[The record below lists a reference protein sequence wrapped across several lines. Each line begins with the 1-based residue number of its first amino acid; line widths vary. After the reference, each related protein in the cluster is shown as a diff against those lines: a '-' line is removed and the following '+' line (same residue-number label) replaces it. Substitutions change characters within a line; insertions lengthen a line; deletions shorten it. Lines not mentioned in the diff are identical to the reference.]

1 MALYRKYTDSEYRT
15 MTLTEFVDAINEIV
29 RTNSQSE
36 EAPEGTAE
44 EGTENQSNIT
54 SFTINESDE
63 PITEDN
69 HIVHNNGTI
78 SLKRLILTGE
88 LEPEHQGFSDKIKNI
103 SFDKSEVNT
112 DQVTSFAGVFQN
124 LSLESAF
131 NITTLGTDGL
141 TTPFRKEHWPQ
152 SVNKV
157 ISDLFMSS
165 NVETTYSDESGE
177 HDIFTSS
184 DNYHIINSSNIET
197 LCLARNNHTTKT
209 DKLYKGVERLEF
221 QVYIPTGSYIIPNN
235 VSIQSVNVDIY
246 TKQGEEDSIKAETL
260 TYNARD
266 IYDSQLNEN
275 SIKSYTVP
283 VDFAFDEIGYSIR
296 IGDGSDTTKANII
309 NVEIDKENYGFRL
322 AVQSEDD
329 NLILYPGKSKKYTA
343 SLVDAKSTVVLSSVS
358 INTPENELEGVS
370 INPVDGDACSVS
382 ISFNESVENKVFE
395 RTLGFT
401 GTVTVSEISSEVT
414 CTEDVKLYYL
424 VKADFGEL
432 SKTAILNGSGV
443 NDSQGTITVPLW
455 QQDFG
460 TLTASAVL
468 KKGVPNVP
476 PAPEEESTEEVTE
489 QAGDIE
495 TEQAGDGTDP
505 APATEDPAAVEGDG
519 TEHVPESGEPSTEE
533 LPFDDGTTTIDNG
546 ATVTFNNETGTFEV
560 VIAKDKLTEA
570 DKYTVEVTIT
580 SEALPDISILVKQTL
595 VLEETF
601 VAVTGDLNKVLKS
614 GDSVTYT
621 ASLSGFVDNLEITD
635 VIVANKPD
643 NVSFNEDAADSTVLT
658 FNSTNVNDIVK
669 QTLTFDVTIKEKE
682 EYVVV
687 SKDLDVCLLSLIN
700 FEATDFN
707 QAILDETQILEN
719 NVSTI
724 TVKDYNQTDFANVE
738 FTAEIYLRDEKL
750 DDGAITV
757 EKTENGATVSV
768 IKEQITRVGNYT
780 VKLFVKDSS
789 WAAED
794 ILMITKSF
802 NVTTLDVIDTD
813 PTNNI
818 EGVPEKV
825 KCVLRFNW

>member
-1 MALYRKYTDSEYRT
+1 MALYRKYTDSEYIT

-36 EAPEGTAE
+36 EAPEGTVE

-69 HIVHNNGTI
+69 HIVHDNGTI

-88 LEPEHQGFSDKIKNI
+88 LEPEHQGLSDKIKNI

-124 LSLESAF
+124 LNLESAF
-131 NITTLGTDGL
+131 NVTTLVTDGL

-197 LCLARNNHTTKT
+197 LCYVRNNHTTKT

-221 QVYIPTGSYIIPNN
+221 QVRIPSESYIIPNN

-246 TKQGEEDSIKAETL
+246 TKQGEEDSVKAETL

-296 IGDGSDTTKANII
+296 IGDGSDITKANII
-309 NVEIDKENYGFRL
+309 NVEIDKENYGFGL
-322 AVQSEDD
+322 TVQSEDD

-358 INTPENELEGVS
+358 INTLENELEGVS
-370 INPVDGDACSVS
+370 INSVDGDACSLS

-401 GTVTVSEISSEVT
+401 GTVTVSEVSSEVT

-443 NDSQGTITVPLW
+443 NDSHGTITVPLW

-468 KKGVPNVP
+468 KKGVPNMH
-476 PAPEEESTEEVTE
+476 PAH
-489 QAGDIE
+489 
-495 TEQAGDGTDP
+495 
-505 APATEDPAAVEGDG
+505 ATEDTAEAVE
-519 TEHVPESGEPSTEE
+519 TEPLLEDSAAGELVFTGSII
-533 LPFDDGTTTIDNG
+533 DDGT
-546 ATVTFNNETGTFEV
+546 TVTFNNETGTFDV

-570 DKYTVEVTIT
+570 DTYTIEVTIT
-580 SEALPDISILVKQTL
+580 SEALPDISIPVKQTL

-601 VAVTGDLNKVLKS
+601 VTVTGDLNKVLKS

-621 ASLSGFVDNLEITD
+621 ASLSGFTDNLEITD

-643 NVSFNEDAADSTVLT
+643 NVSFNEDAVNSTVLT
-658 FNSTNVNDIVK
+658 FNSTDVNDIVK
-669 QTLTFDVTIKEKE
+669 QTLTVDVTIKEKE

-687 SKDLDVCLLSLIN
+687 SKDLDVCLLSLVN
-700 FEATDFN
+700 FEATDFS
-707 QAILDETQILEN
+707 QAILDENQILEN
-719 NVSTI
+719 NISTI

-750 DDGAITV
+750 DDDAITI

-768 IKEQITRVGNYT
+768 IKEQITRVGKYT

-794 ILMITKSF
+794 SLMITKSF
-802 NVTTLDVIDTD
+802 NVTILGVIDTD

-818 EGVPEKV
+818 EGVAETV
-825 KCVLRFNW
+825 KCILRFNW

>member
-1 MALYRKYTDSEYRT
+1 MALYRKYTDSEYIT

-36 EAPEGTAE
+36 EAPEVTAE

-69 HIVHNNGTI
+69 HIVHDNGTI

-88 LEPEHQGFSDKIKNI
+88 LEPEHQGLSDKIKNI

-124 LSLESAF
+124 LNLESAF
-131 NITTLGTDGL
+131 NVTTLGTDGL

-197 LCLARNNHTTKT
+197 LCYVRNNHTTKT

-221 QVYIPTGSYIIPNN
+221 QVRIPSESYIIPNN

-246 TKQGEEDSIKAETL
+246 TKQGEEDSVKAETL

-296 IGDGSDTTKANII
+296 IGDGSDITKANII
-309 NVEIDKENYGFRL
+309 NVEIDKENYGFVL
-322 AVQSEDD
+322 TVQSEDD

-358 INTPENELEGVS
+358 INTLENELEGVS
-370 INPVDGDACSVS
+370 INSVDGDACSLS

-401 GTVTVSEISSEVT
+401 GTVTVSEVSSEVT

-432 SKTAILNGSGV
+432 SKTAILNGSGL
-443 NDSQGTITVPLW
+443 NDSHGTITVPLW

-468 KKGVPNVP
+468 KKGVTNMH
-476 PAPEEESTEEVTE
+476 PAH
-489 QAGDIE
+489 
-495 TEQAGDGTDP
+495 
-505 APATEDPAAVEGDG
+505 ATEDTAEAVETEPLLEDSADG
-519 TEHVPESGEPSTEE
+519 E
-533 LPFDDGTTTIDNG
+533 LVFTGSIIDDG
-546 ATVTFNNETGTFEV
+546 ATVTFNNETCTFGV

-570 DKYTVEVTIT
+570 DTYTVEVTIT
-580 SEALPDISILVKQTL
+580 SEALPDISIPVKQTL

-601 VAVTGDLNKVLKS
+601 VTVTGDLNKVLKS

-621 ASLSGFVDNLEITD
+621 ASLSGFTDNLEITD

-643 NVSFNEDAADSTVLT
+643 NVSFNEDAVDSTVLT
-658 FNSTNVNDIVK
+658 FNSTDVNDIVK
-669 QTLTFDVTIKEKE
+669 QTLTANVTIKEKE
-682 EYVVV
+682 EFVVV

-700 FEATDFN
+700 FEATDFS
-707 QAILDETQILEN
+707 QAILDENQILEN
-719 NVSTI
+719 NISTI

-750 DDGAITV
+750 DDDAITI
-757 EKTENGATVSV
+757 EKTENGATVFV
-768 IKEQITRVGNYT
+768 TKEQITRVGKYT

-789 WAAED
+789 WAAENSL
-794 ILMITKSF
+794 IITKSF
-802 NVTTLDVIDTD
+802 DVTILGVIDTD

-818 EGVPEKV
+818 EGVAEIV

>member
-1 MALYRKYTDSEYRT
+1 MALYRKYTDSEYIT

-36 EAPEGTAE
+36 EAPEGTVE

-69 HIVHNNGTI
+69 HIVHDNGTI

-88 LEPEHQGFSDKIKNI
+88 LEPEHQGLSDKIKNI

-124 LSLESAF
+124 LNLESAF
-131 NITTLGTDGL
+131 NVTTLVTDGL

-197 LCLARNNHTTKT
+197 LCYVRNNHTTKT

-221 QVYIPTGSYIIPNN
+221 QVRIPSESYIIPNN

-246 TKQGEEDSIKAETL
+246 TKQGEEDSVKAETL

-296 IGDGSDTTKANII
+296 IGDGSDITKANII
-309 NVEIDKENYGFRL
+309 NVEIDKENYGFGL
-322 AVQSEDD
+322 TVQSEDD

-358 INTPENELEGVS
+358 INTLENELEGVS
-370 INPVDGDACSVS
+370 INSVDGDACSLS

-401 GTVTVSEISSEVT
+401 GTVTVSEVSSEVT

-424 VKADFGEL
+424 VKVDFGEL
-432 SKTAILNGSGV
+432 SKTAILNGSGL
-443 NDSQGTITVPLW
+443 NDSHGTITVPLW

-468 KKGVPNVP
+468 KKGVPNMH
-476 PAPEEESTEEVTE
+476 PAH
-489 QAGDIE
+489 
-495 TEQAGDGTDP
+495 
-505 APATEDPAAVEGDG
+505 ATEDTAEAVE
-519 TEHVPESGEPSTEE
+519 TEPLLEDSAAGELVFTGSII
-533 LPFDDGTTTIDNG
+533 DDGT
-546 ATVTFNNETGTFEV
+546 TVTFNNETGTFDV

-570 DKYTVEVTIT
+570 DTYTIEVTIT
-580 SEALPDISILVKQTL
+580 SEALPDISIPVKQTL

-601 VAVTGDLNKVLKS
+601 VTVTGDLNKVLKS

-621 ASLSGFVDNLEITD
+621 ASLSGFTDNLEITD

-643 NVSFNEDAADSTVLT
+643 NVSFNEDAVDSTVLT
-658 FNSTNVNDIVK
+658 FNSTDVNDIVK
-669 QTLTFDVTIKEKE
+669 QTLTANVTIKEKE

-687 SKDLDVCLLSLIN
+687 SKDLDVCLLSLVN
-700 FEATDFN
+700 FEATDFS
-707 QAILDETQILEN
+707 QAILDENQILEN
-719 NVSTI
+719 NISTI

-750 DDGAITV
+750 DDSTITI

-768 IKEQITRVGNYT
+768 TKEQITRVGKYT

-789 WAAED
+789 WAAENSL
-794 ILMITKSF
+794 IITKSF
-802 NVTTLDVIDTD
+802 DVTILGVIDTD

-818 EGVPEKV
+818 EGVAETV
-825 KCVLRFNW
+825 KCILRFNW

>member
-69 HIVHNNGTI
+69 HIVHDNGTI

-88 LEPEHQGFSDKIKNI
+88 LEPEHQGLSDKIKNI

-131 NITTLGTDGL
+131 NVTTLGTDGL
-141 TTPFRKEHWPQ
+141 TTPFRKEHWPL
-152 SVNKV
+152 SGNKV

-197 LCLARNNHTTKT
+197 LCYVRNSHTTKT

-221 QVYIPTGSYIIPNN
+221 QVRIPSESYIIPNN

-246 TKQGEEDSIKAETL
+246 TKQGEEDSVKAETL
-260 TYNARD
+260 TYDARD

-275 SIKSYTVP
+275 SIKSYAVTA
-283 VDFAFDEIGYSIR
+283 DFAFNEIGYSIR

-309 NVEIDKENYGFRL
+309 NVEIDKENYGFGL

-401 GTVTVSEISSEVT
+401 GTVTISEVSSEVT

-424 VKADFGEL
+424 VKSDFGEL

-443 NDSQGTITVPLW
+443 NDSHGTITVPLW

-468 KKGVPNVP
+468 KKGVHDVSST
-476 PAPEEESTEEVTE
+476 PEEPTEEVTE
-489 QAGDIE
+489 QAGD
-495 TEQAGDGTDP
+495 DTDSTLT
-505 APATEDPAAVEGDG
+505 TEDPTAA
-519 TEHVPESGEPSTEE
+519 GELVFTGSII
-533 LPFDDGTTTIDNG
+533 DDG

-580 SEALPDISILVKQTL
+580 SEALPDISIPVKQTL

-614 GDSVTYT
+614 GDSITYT

-635 VIVANKPD
+635 VIVSNKPD

-658 FNSTNVNDIVK
+658 FNSTDVNDIVK

-682 EYVVV
+682 EYIVV

-707 QAILDETQILEN
+707 QAILDENQILEN

-768 IKEQITRVGNYT
+768 IKEQITRVGKYT

-789 WAAED
+789 WADED
-794 ILMITKSF
+794 YIMITKSF
-802 NVTTLDVIDTD
+802 DVTILGVIDTD

-818 EGVPEKV
+818 EGVAETV
-825 KCVLRFNW
+825 KCILRFNW

>member
-1 MALYRKYTDSEYRT
+1 MALYRKYTDSEYIT

-36 EAPEGTAE
+36 EAPEGTVE

-69 HIVHNNGTI
+69 HIVHDNGTI

-88 LEPEHQGFSDKIKNI
+88 LEPEHQGLSDKIKNI

-124 LSLESAF
+124 LNLESAF
-131 NITTLGTDGL
+131 NVTTLVTDGL

-197 LCLARNNHTTKT
+197 LCYVRNNHTTKT

-221 QVYIPTGSYIIPNN
+221 QVRIPSESYIIPNN

-246 TKQGEEDSIKAETL
+246 TKQGEEDSVKAETL

-296 IGDGSDTTKANII
+296 IGDGSDITKANII
-309 NVEIDKENYGFRL
+309 NVEIDKENYGFGL
-322 AVQSEDD
+322 TVQSEDD

-358 INTPENELEGVS
+358 INTLENELEGVS
-370 INPVDGDACSVS
+370 INSVDGDACSLS

-401 GTVTVSEISSEVT
+401 GTVTVSEVSSEVT

-424 VKADFGEL
+424 VKVDFGEL
-432 SKTAILNGSGV
+432 SKTAILNGSGL
-443 NDSQGTITVPLW
+443 NDSHGTITVPLW

-468 KKGVPNVP
+468 KKGVPNMH
-476 PAPEEESTEEVTE
+476 PAH
-489 QAGDIE
+489 
-495 TEQAGDGTDP
+495 
-505 APATEDPAAVEGDG
+505 ATEDTAEAVE
-519 TEHVPESGEPSTEE
+519 TEPLLEDSAAGELVFTGSII
-533 LPFDDGTTTIDNG
+533 DDG
-546 ATVTFNNETGTFEV
+546 ATVTFNNETGTFDV

-570 DKYTVEVTIT
+570 DTYTIEVTIT
-580 SEALPDISILVKQTL
+580 SEALPDISIPVKQTL

-601 VAVTGDLNKVLKS
+601 VTVTGDLNKVLKS

-621 ASLSGFVDNLEITD
+621 ASLSGFTDNLEITD

-643 NVSFNEDAADSTVLT
+643 NVSFNEDAVDSTVLT
-658 FNSTNVNDIVK
+658 FNSTDVNDIVK
-669 QTLTFDVTIKEKE
+669 QTLTVDVTIKEKE

-687 SKDLDVCLLSLIN
+687 SKDLDVCLLSLVN
-700 FEATDFN
+700 FEATDFS
-707 QAILDETQILEN
+707 QAILDENQILEN
-719 NVSTI
+719 NISTI

-750 DDGAITV
+750 DDDAITI

-768 IKEQITRVGNYT
+768 IKEQITRVGKYT

-794 ILMITKSF
+794 SLMITKSF
-802 NVTTLDVIDTD
+802 NVTILGVIDTD

-818 EGVPEKV
+818 EGVAETV
-825 KCVLRFNW
+825 KCILRFNW

>member
-36 EAPEGTAE
+36 EAPEENTVE
-44 EGTENQSNIT
+44 EGTENQSSIT

-69 HIVHNNGTI
+69 HIVHDNGTI

-88 LEPEHQGFSDKIKNI
+88 LEPEHQGLSDKIKNI

-112 DQVTSFAGVFQN
+112 DQVTSFANVFQN

-131 NITTLGTDGL
+131 NVTTLGTDGL

-152 SVNKV
+152 SGNKV

-197 LCLARNNHTTKT
+197 LCYVRNNHTTKT

-235 VSIQSVNVDIY
+235 VSIQSINVDIY
-246 TKQGEEDSIKAETL
+246 TKQGEEDSVKAETL

-275 SIKSYTVP
+275 SIKSYTIP

-296 IGDGSDTTKANII
+296 IGDGSDIIKANII
-309 NVEIDKENYGFRL
+309 NVEIDKENYGFGL

-329 NLILYPGKSKKYTA
+329 NSILYPGKSKKYTA

-358 INTPENELEGVS
+358 INTPEDELEGVS
-370 INPVDGDACSVS
+370 INTVDGDACSLS

-401 GTVTVSEISSEVT
+401 GTVTISEVSSEVT

-443 NDSQGTITVPLW
+443 NDSRGTITVPLW

-468 KKGVPNVP
+468 KKGVPDIP

-489 QAGDIE
+489 QAGD
-495 TEQAGDGTDP
+495 GTDP
-505 APATEDPAAVEGDG
+505 TEAVE
-519 TEHVPESGEPSTEE
+519 TEPLPEGEDAAAGRLVFTGSII
-533 LPFDDGTTTIDNG
+533 DDGV
-546 ATVTFNNETGTFEV
+546 TVSFNNETGIFDV
-560 VIAKDKLTEA
+560 VISNDKLTEA
-570 DKYTVEVTIT
+570 DTYTVEVTIT
-580 SEALPDISILVKQTL
+580 SEALSDISIPVKQTL

-601 VAVTGDLNKVLKS
+601 VTVTGDLNKILKS

-669 QTLTFDVTIKEKE
+669 QTLTVDVTIKEKE

-687 SKDLDVCLLSLIN
+687 SKDLDVCILSLIN
-700 FEATDFN
+700 FEATDFS
-707 QAILDETQILEN
+707 QAVLDENQIIEN
-719 NVSTI
+719 NISTI
-724 TVKDYNQTDFANVE
+724 TIKDYNKTDFANVE

-750 DDGAITV
+750 DDGAIIV

-768 IKEQITRVGNYT
+768 IKEQITRVGDYT

-794 ILMITKSF
+794 SLMITKSF

-818 EGVPEKV
+818 EGVAETV
-825 KCVLRFNW
+825 KCILRFNW

>member
-1 MALYRKYTDSEYRT
+1 MALYRKYADSEYKT

-36 EAPEGTAE
+36 EVPEESTVE
-44 EGTENQSNIT
+44 EGTENQSSII

-69 HIVHNNGTI
+69 HIVHDNGTI

-88 LEPEHQGFSDKIKNI
+88 LEPEHQGLSDKIKNI

-131 NITTLGTDGL
+131 NVTTLGTDGL

-197 LCLARNNHTTKT
+197 LCYVRNNHTTKT

-221 QVYIPTGSYIIPNN
+221 QVHIPSESYIIPNN
-235 VSIQSVNVDIY
+235 VSIQSINVDIY
-246 TKQGEEDSIKAETL
+246 TKQGEEDSVKAETL

-275 SIKSYTVP
+275 SIKSYTVS

-296 IGDGSDTTKANII
+296 IGDGSDITKANII
-309 NVEIDKENYGFRL
+309 NVEIDKENYGFGL

-329 NLILYPGKSKKYTA
+329 NSILYPGKSKKYTA

-358 INTPENELEGVS
+358 INTPEEELEGVS
-370 INPVDGDACSVS
+370 INTVDGDACSLS
-382 ISFNESVENKVFE
+382 ISFNESIENKVFE

-401 GTVTVSEISSEVT
+401 GTVTISEVSSEVT

-443 NDSQGTITVPLW
+443 NDSRGTITVPLW

-468 KKGVPNVP
+468 KKGVPDVP

-489 QAGDIE
+489 QAGDSTDPTEAVE
-495 TEQAGDGTDP
+495 TEPLPEGEDAAAG
-505 APATEDPAAVEGDG
+505 
-519 TEHVPESGEPSTEE
+519 E
-533 LPFDDGTTTIDNG
+533 LVFTGSIIDDG
-546 ATVTFNNETGTFEV
+546 ATVTFNNETGIFDV

-570 DKYTVEVTIT
+570 DTYTVEVTIT
-580 SEALPDISILVKQTL
+580 SEALPDISIPVKQTL

-601 VAVTGDLNKVLKS
+601 VTVTGDLNKILKS
-614 GDSVTYT
+614 GDSVTYM
-621 ASLSGFVDNLEITD
+621 ASLSGFVDNLEVTD

-658 FNSTNVNDIVK
+658 FNSTDVNDIVK
-669 QTLTFDVTIKEKE
+669 QTLTVDVTIKEKE

-700 FEATDFN
+700 FEATDFS
-707 QAILDETQILEN
+707 QAILDENQIIEN

-724 TVKDYNQTDFANVE
+724 TVKDYNKTDFANVE

-750 DDGAITV
+750 DDGAIIV

-789 WAAED
+789 WVAED
-794 ILMITKSF
+794 SLMITKSF
-802 NVTTLDVIDTD
+802 YVTLLDVIDTD

-818 EGVPEKV
+818 EGVAETV
-825 KCVLRFNW
+825 KCILRFNW

>member
-1 MALYRKYTDSEYRT
+1 M
-15 MTLTEFVDAINEIV
+15 
-29 RTNSQSE
+29 
-36 EAPEGTAE
+36 
-44 EGTENQSNIT
+44 
-54 SFTINESDE
+54 
-63 PITEDN
+63 
-69 HIVHNNGTI
+69 
-78 SLKRLILTGE
+78 ILTGE
-88 LEPEHQGFSDKIKNI
+88 LEPEHQGLSDKIKNI

-124 LSLESAF
+124 LNLESAF
-131 NITTLGTDGL
+131 NVTTLVTDGL

-197 LCLARNNHTTKT
+197 LCYVRNNHTTKT

-221 QVYIPTGSYIIPNN
+221 QVRIPSESYIIPNN

-246 TKQGEEDSIKAETL
+246 TKQGEEDSVKAETL

-296 IGDGSDTTKANII
+296 IGDGSDITKANII
-309 NVEIDKENYGFRL
+309 NVEIDKENYGFVL
-322 AVQSEDD
+322 TVQSEDD

-358 INTPENELEGVS
+358 INTLENELEGVS
-370 INPVDGDACSVS
+370 INSVDGDACSLS

-401 GTVTVSEISSEVT
+401 GTVTVSEVSSEVT

-432 SKTAILNGSGV
+432 SKTAILNGSGL
-443 NDSQGTITVPLW
+443 NDSHGTITVPLW

-468 KKGVPNVP
+468 KKGIPNIP
-476 PAPEEESTEEVTE
+476 PALEEESTEEVTE
-489 QAGDIE
+489 QTGETE

-505 APATEDPAAVEGDG
+505 AHATEDTAEVVETEPLLEDSAA
-519 TEHVPESGEPSTEE
+519 GELVFTGSII
-533 LPFDDGTTTIDNG
+533 DDG
-546 ATVTFNNETGTFEV
+546 ATVTFNNETGIFGV

-570 DKYTVEVTIT
+570 DTYTIEVTIT
-580 SEALPDISILVKQTL
+580 SEALPDISIPVKQTL

-601 VAVTGDLNKVLKS
+601 VTVTGDLNKVLKS

-621 ASLSGFVDNLEITD
+621 ASLSGFTDNLEITD

-643 NVSFNEDAADSTVLT
+643 NVSFNEDAVDSTVLT
-658 FNSTNVNDIVK
+658 FNSTDVNDIVK
-669 QTLTFDVTIKEKE
+669 QTLTANVTIKEKE
-682 EYVVV
+682 EFVVV

-700 FEATDFN
+700 FEATDFS
-707 QAILDETQILEN
+707 QAILDENQILEN
-719 NVSTI
+719 NISTI

-750 DDGAITV
+750 DDDAITI
-757 EKTENGATVSV
+757 EKIENGATVSV
-768 IKEQITRVGNYT
+768 TKEQITRVGKYT

-789 WAAED
+789 WAAENSL
-794 ILMITKSF
+794 IITKSF
-802 NVTTLDVIDTD
+802 DVTILGVIDTD

-818 EGVPEKV
+818 EGVAEIV

>member
-1 MALYRKYTDSEYRT
+1 MALYRKYTDSEYIT

-36 EAPEGTAE
+36 EAPEGTVE

-69 HIVHNNGTI
+69 HIVHDNGTI

-88 LEPEHQGFSDKIKNI
+88 LEPEHQGLSDKIKNI

-124 LSLESAF
+124 LNLESAF
-131 NITTLGTDGL
+131 NVTTLVTDGL

-197 LCLARNNHTTKT
+197 LCYVRNNHTTKT

-221 QVYIPTGSYIIPNN
+221 QVRIPSESYIIPNN

-246 TKQGEEDSIKAETL
+246 TKQGEEDSVKAETL

-296 IGDGSDTTKANII
+296 IGDGSDITKANII
-309 NVEIDKENYGFRL
+309 NVEIDKENYGFGL
-322 AVQSEDD
+322 TVQSEDD

-358 INTPENELEGVS
+358 INTLENELEGVS
-370 INPVDGDACSVS
+370 INSVDGDACSLS

-401 GTVTVSEISSEVT
+401 GTVTVSEVSSEVT
-414 CTEDVKLYYL
+414 CTKDVKLYYL

-432 SKTAILNGSGV
+432 SKTAILNSSGL
-443 NDSQGTITVPLW
+443 NDSHGTITVPLW

-468 KKGVPNVP
+468 KKGVPNMH
-476 PAPEEESTEEVTE
+476 PAH
-489 QAGDIE
+489 
-495 TEQAGDGTDP
+495 
-505 APATEDPAAVEGDG
+505 ATEDTAEAVE
-519 TEHVPESGEPSTEE
+519 TEPLLEDSAAGELVFTGSII
-533 LPFDDGTTTIDNG
+533 DDGT
-546 ATVTFNNETGTFEV
+546 TVTFNNETGTFDV

-570 DKYTVEVTIT
+570 DTYTIEVTIT
-580 SEALPDISILVKQTL
+580 SEALPDISIPVKQTL

-601 VAVTGDLNKVLKS
+601 VTVTGDLNKVLKS

-621 ASLSGFVDNLEITD
+621 ASLSGFTDNLEITD

-643 NVSFNEDAADSTVLT
+643 NVSFNEDAVNSTVLT
-658 FNSTNVNDIVK
+658 FNSTDVNDIVK
-669 QTLTFDVTIKEKE
+669 QTLTVDVTIKEKE

-687 SKDLDVCLLSLIN
+687 SKDLDVCLLSLVN
-700 FEATDFN
+700 FEATDFS
-707 QAILDETQILEN
+707 QAILDENQILEN
-719 NVSTI
+719 NISTI

-750 DDGAITV
+750 DDDAITI

-768 IKEQITRVGNYT
+768 IKEQITRVGKYT

-789 WAAED
+789 WAAENSL
-794 ILMITKSF
+794 IITKSF
-802 NVTTLDVIDTD
+802 DVTILGVIDTD

-818 EGVPEKV
+818 EGVAETV
-825 KCVLRFNW
+825 KCILRFNW

>member
-1 MALYRKYTDSEYRT
+1 MALYRKYTDSEYIT

-36 EAPEGTAE
+36 EAPEVTAE

-69 HIVHNNGTI
+69 HIVHDNGTI

-88 LEPEHQGFSDKIKNI
+88 LEPEHQGLSDKIKNI

-112 DQVTSFAGVFQN
+112 DHVTSFAGVFQN
-124 LSLESAF
+124 LNLESAF
-131 NITTLGTDGL
+131 NVTTLVTDGL

-165 NVETTYSDESGE
+165 NVETMYSDESGE

-197 LCLARNNHTTKT
+197 LCYVRNNHTTKT

-221 QVYIPTGSYIIPNN
+221 QVRIPSESYIIPNN

-246 TKQGEEDSIKAETL
+246 TKQGEEDSVKAETL

-296 IGDGSDTTKANII
+296 IGDGSDITKANII
-309 NVEIDKENYGFRL
+309 NVEIDKENYGFGL
-322 AVQSEDD
+322 TVQSEDD
-329 NLILYPGKSKKYTA
+329 NSILYPGKSKKYTA
-343 SLVDAKSTVVLSSVS
+343 SLVDAKSTVDLSSVS

-370 INPVDGDACSVS
+370 INSVDGDACSLS

-401 GTVTVSEISSEVT
+401 GTVTVSEVSSEVT

-443 NDSQGTITVPLW
+443 NDSHGTITVPLW

-468 KKGVPNVP
+468 KKGVPNMH
-476 PAPEEESTEEVTE
+476 PAH
-489 QAGDIE
+489 
-495 TEQAGDGTDP
+495 
-505 APATEDPAAVEGDG
+505 ATEDTAEAVE
-519 TEHVPESGEPSTEE
+519 TEPLLEDSAAGELVFTGSII
-533 LPFDDGTTTIDNG
+533 DDG
-546 ATVTFNNETGTFEV
+546 ATVIFNNETGTFGV

-570 DKYTVEVTIT
+570 DTYTVEVTIT

-601 VAVTGDLNKVLKS
+601 VTVTGDLNKVLKS

-643 NVSFNEDAADSTVLT
+643 NVSFNEDATDSTVLT
-658 FNSTNVNDIVK
+658 FNSTDVNGIVK
-669 QTLTFDVTIKEKE
+669 QTLTANVTIKEKE

-687 SKDLDVCLLSLIN
+687 SKDLDVCLLSLVN
-700 FEATDFN
+700 FEATDFS
-707 QAILDETQILEN
+707 QAILDENQILEN
-719 NVSTI
+719 NISTI

-750 DDGAITV
+750 DDDAITI

-768 IKEQITRVGNYT
+768 IKEQITRVGKYT

-789 WAAED
+789 WANED
-794 ILMITKSF
+794 YIMITKSF
-802 NVTTLDVIDTD
+802 DVTILGVIDTD

-818 EGVPEKV
+818 EGVAETV

>member
-1 MALYRKYTDSEYRT
+1 MALYRKYTDSEYIT

-36 EAPEGTAE
+36 EAPEGTVE

-69 HIVHNNGTI
+69 HIVHDNGTI

-88 LEPEHQGFSDKIKNI
+88 LEPEHQGLSDKIKNI

-124 LSLESAF
+124 LNLESAF
-131 NITTLGTDGL
+131 NVTTLVTDGL

-197 LCLARNNHTTKT
+197 LCYVRNNHTTKT

-221 QVYIPTGSYIIPNN
+221 QVRIPSESYIIPNN

-246 TKQGEEDSIKAETL
+246 TKQGEEDSVKAETL

-296 IGDGSDTTKANII
+296 IGDGSDITKANII
-309 NVEIDKENYGFRL
+309 NVEIDKENYGFGL
-322 AVQSEDD
+322 TVQSEDD

-358 INTPENELEGVS
+358 INTLENELEGVS
-370 INPVDGDACSVS
+370 INSVDGDACSLS

-401 GTVTVSEISSEVT
+401 GTVTVSEVSSEVT

-424 VKADFGEL
+424 VKVDFGEL
-432 SKTAILNGSGV
+432 SKTAILNGSGL
-443 NDSQGTITVPLW
+443 NDSHGTITVPLW

-468 KKGVPNVP
+468 KKGVPNMH
-476 PAPEEESTEEVTE
+476 PAH
-489 QAGDIE
+489 
-495 TEQAGDGTDP
+495 
-505 APATEDPAAVEGDG
+505 ATEDTAEAVE
-519 TEHVPESGEPSTEE
+519 TEPLLEDSAAGELVFTGSII
-533 LPFDDGTTTIDNG
+533 DDGT
-546 ATVTFNNETGTFEV
+546 TVTFNNETGTFDV

-570 DKYTVEVTIT
+570 DTYTIEVTIT
-580 SEALPDISILVKQTL
+580 SEALPDISIPVKQTL

-601 VAVTGDLNKVLKS
+601 VTVTGDLNKVLKS

-621 ASLSGFVDNLEITD
+621 ASLSGFTDNLEITD

-643 NVSFNEDAADSTVLT
+643 NVSFNEDAVNSTVLT
-658 FNSTNVNDIVK
+658 FNSTDVNDIVK
-669 QTLTFDVTIKEKE
+669 QTLTVDVTIKEKE

-687 SKDLDVCLLSLIN
+687 SKDLDVCLLSLVN
-700 FEATDFN
+700 FEATDFS
-707 QAILDETQILEN
+707 QAILDENQILEN
-719 NVSTI
+719 NISTI

-750 DDGAITV
+750 DDDAITI

-768 IKEQITRVGNYT
+768 IKEQITRVGKYT

-794 ILMITKSF
+794 SLMITKSF
-802 NVTTLDVIDTD
+802 NVTILGVIDTD

-818 EGVPEKV
+818 EGVAETV
-825 KCVLRFNW
+825 KCILRFNW

>member
-1 MALYRKYTDSEYRT
+1 MALYRKYTDSEYRI

-36 EAPEGTAE
+36 EAPEGTVE

-63 PITEDN
+63 PITEDS
-69 HIVHNNGTI
+69 HIIHDNGTI

-88 LEPEHQGFSDKIKNI
+88 LEPEHQGLSDKIKNI

-112 DQVTSFAGVFQN
+112 DQVTSFANVFQN

-131 NITTLGTDGL
+131 NVTTLGTDGL

-197 LCLARNNHTTKT
+197 LCLVRNSHTTKT

-221 QVYIPTGSYIIPNN
+221 QVRVPSENYIIPNN

-246 TKQGEEDSIKAETL
+246 TKQGEEDSVKAETL
-260 TYNARD
+260 TYDARD
-266 IYDSQLNEN
+266 IYNSQLNEN
-275 SIKSYTVP
+275 SIKSYTIS

-296 IGDGSDTTKANII
+296 IGDGSDITKANII
-309 NVEIDKENYGFRL
+309 NVEIDKENYGFVL

-329 NLILYPGKSKKYTA
+329 NSILYPGKSKKYTA

-370 INPVDGDACSVS
+370 INPVDGDACSLS

-401 GTVTVSEISSEVT
+401 GTVTVSEAPAEVT

-443 NDSQGTITVPLW
+443 NDSHGTITVPLW
-455 QQDFG
+455 HQDFG

-468 KKGVPNVP
+468 KKGVPNVL

-489 QAGDIE
+489 QTGEIE
-495 TEQAGDGTDP
+495 TEQAGDGTDL
-505 APATEDPAAVEGDG
+505 APATEDPAAVEVDG
-519 TEHVPESGEPSTEE
+519 TEPVPESGEPSTEE
-533 LPFDDGTTTIDNG
+533 LPFDDG
-546 ATVTFNNETGTFEV
+546 ATVTFNNETGIFEV

-570 DKYTVEVTIT
+570 DTYTVEVTIT
-580 SEALPDISILVKQTL
+580 SEVLPDISIPVKQTL
-595 VLEETF
+595 VLEETL
-601 VAVTGDLNKVLKS
+601 VTVTGDLNKVLKS

-635 VIVANKPD
+635 VVVTNKPD

-658 FNSTNVNDIVK
+658 FNSTNINDIVK
-669 QTLTFDVTIKEKE
+669 QTLTVDVTIKEKE

-687 SKDLDVCLLSLIN
+687 SKDLDVCILSLIN
-700 FEATDFN
+700 FEATDFS

-724 TVKDYNQTDFANVE
+724 TVKDYNKTDFANVE

-789 WAAED
+789 WASED

-802 NVTTLDVIDTD
+802 DVTILGVIDTD

-818 EGVPEKV
+818 EGVEETV
-825 KCVLRFNW
+825 KCILRFNW

>member
-36 EAPEGTAE
+36 EAPEVTAE

-69 HIVHNNGTI
+69 HIVHDNGTI

-88 LEPEHQGFSDKIKNI
+88 LEPEHQGLSDKIKNI

-124 LSLESAF
+124 LNLESAF
-131 NITTLGTDGL
+131 NVTTLVTDGL

-197 LCLARNNHTTKT
+197 LCYVRNNHTTKT

-221 QVYIPTGSYIIPNN
+221 QVRIPSESYIIPNN

-246 TKQGEEDSIKAETL
+246 TKQGEEDSVKAETL

-296 IGDGSDTTKANII
+296 IGDGSDITKANII
-309 NVEIDKENYGFRL
+309 NVEIDKENYGFGL
-322 AVQSEDD
+322 TVQSEDD

-370 INPVDGDACSVS
+370 INSVDGDACSLS

-401 GTVTVSEISSEVT
+401 GITISEVSSEVT
-414 CTEDVKLYYL
+414 CTKDVKLYYL

-432 SKTAILNGSGV
+432 SKTAILNSSGV
-443 NDSQGTITVPLW
+443 NDSHGTITVPLW

-468 KKGVPNVP
+468 KKGVPNIH
-476 PAPEEESTEEVTE
+476 PAPEEELTEEVTE
-489 QAGDIE
+489 QAGDTE

-505 APATEDPAAVEGDG
+505 AHATEDTAEAVE
-519 TEHVPESGEPSTEE
+519 TEPLPEDSAAGELVFTGSI
-533 LPFDDGTTTIDNG
+533 IDNG
-546 ATVTFNNETGTFEV
+546 ATVTFNNETGTFDV

-570 DKYTVEVTIT
+570 DTYTVEITIT
-580 SEALPDISILVKQTL
+580 SEALPDISIPVKQTL

-601 VAVTGDLNKVLKS
+601 VTVTGDLNKVLKS

-621 ASLSGFVDNLEITD
+621 ASLSGFTDNLEITD
-635 VIVANKPD
+635 VIIANKPD
-643 NVSFNEDAADSTVLT
+643 NVSFNDDAVDSTVLT
-658 FNSTNVNDIVK
+658 FNSTDVNDIVK
-669 QTLTFDVTIKEKE
+669 QTLTANVTIKEKE
-682 EYVVV
+682 EYIVV
-687 SKDLDVCLLSLIN
+687 SKDLDVCLLSLVN
-700 FEATDFN
+700 FEATDFS
-707 QAILDETQILEN
+707 QAILDENQILEN
-719 NVSTI
+719 NISTI

-750 DDGAITV
+750 DDDAITI

-768 IKEQITRVGNYT
+768 IKEQITRVGKYI

-794 ILMITKSF
+794 SLMITKSF
-802 NVTTLDVIDTD
+802 NVTILGVIDTD

-818 EGVPEKV
+818 EGVAETV
-825 KCVLRFNW
+825 KCILRFNW

>member
-1 MALYRKYTDSEYRT
+1 MALYRKYTDSEYIT

-36 EAPEGTAE
+36 EAPEVTAE

-69 HIVHNNGTI
+69 HIVHDNGTI
-78 SLKRLILTGE
+78 SLKRLIITGE
-88 LEPEHQGFSDKIKNI
+88 LEPEHQGLSDKIKNI

-112 DQVTSFAGVFQN
+112 DQVTSFASVFQN
-124 LSLESAF
+124 LNLESAF
-131 NITTLGTDGL
+131 NVTTLGTDGL

-197 LCLARNNHTTKT
+197 LCYVRNNHTTKT

-221 QVYIPTGSYIIPNN
+221 QVRIPSESYIIPNN

-246 TKQGEEDSIKAETL
+246 TKQGEEDSVKAETL

-296 IGDGSDTTKANII
+296 IGDGSDITKANII
-309 NVEIDKENYGFRL
+309 NVEIDKENYGFGL
-322 AVQSEDD
+322 TVQSEDD
-329 NLILYPGKSKKYTA
+329 NSILYPGKSKKYTA

-358 INTPENELEGVS
+358 INTSEDGLEGVS
-370 INPVDGDACSVS
+370 INSVDGDACSLS

-401 GTVTVSEISSEVT
+401 GTVTISEVSSEVT

-443 NDSQGTITVPLW
+443 NDSHGTITVPLW

-468 KKGVPNVP
+468 KKGVPNMH
-476 PAPEEESTEEVTE
+476 PAH
-489 QAGDIE
+489 
-495 TEQAGDGTDP
+495 
-505 APATEDPAAVEGDG
+505 ATEDTAEAVE
-519 TEHVPESGEPSTEE
+519 TELLPEDSAAGELVFTGSII
-533 LPFDDGTTTIDNG
+533 DDG
-546 ATVTFNNETGTFEV
+546 ATVTFNNETGTFDV

-570 DKYTVEVTIT
+570 DTYTIEVTIT
-580 SEALPDISILVKQTL
+580 SEALPDISIPVKQTL

-601 VAVTGDLNKVLKS
+601 VTVTGDLNKVLKS
-614 GDSVTYT
+614 GDSVTYM
-621 ASLSGFVDNLEITD
+621 ASLSGFTDNLEITD
-635 VIVANKPD
+635 VIIANKPD
-643 NVSFNEDAADSTVLT
+643 NVSFNEDATDSTVLT
-658 FNSTNVNDIVK
+658 FNSTDVNDIVK
-669 QTLTFDVTIKEKE
+669 QTLTANVTIKEKE

-687 SKDLDVCLLSLIN
+687 SKDLDICLLSLVN
-700 FEATDFN
+700 FEATDFS
-707 QAILDETQILEN
+707 QAILDENQILEN
-719 NVSTI
+719 NISTI
-724 TVKDYNQTDFANVE
+724 TVKDYNKTDFANVE

-750 DDGAITV
+750 DDDAITI

-768 IKEQITRVGNYT
+768 IKEQITRVGKYT

-789 WAAED
+789 WANED
-794 ILMITKSF
+794 YIMITKSF
-802 NVTTLDVIDTD
+802 DVTILGVIDTD

-818 EGVPEKV
+818 EGVAETV
-825 KCVLRFNW
+825 KCILRFNW

>member
-88 LEPEHQGFSDKIKNI
+88 LELEHQSFSDKIKNI

-112 DQVTSFAGVFQN
+112 DQVTSFANVFQN

-131 NITTLGTDGL
+131 NVTTLGTDGL

-197 LCLARNNHTTKT
+197 LCYVRNNHTTKT

-221 QVYIPTGSYIIPNN
+221 QVRIPSESYIIPNN
-235 VSIQSVNVDIY
+235 ISIQSVNVDIY
-246 TKQGEEDSIKAETL
+246 TKQGEEDSTKAETL

-266 IYDSQLNEN
+266 IYNSQLNEN
-275 SIKSYTVP
+275 SIKSYTISA
-283 VDFAFDEIGYSIR
+283 DFAFDEIGYLIR

-309 NVEIDKENYGFRL
+309 NVEIDKENYGFGL
-322 AVQSEDD
+322 TVQSEDD
-329 NLILYPGKSKKYTA
+329 NSILYPGKSKKYTA

-370 INPVDGDACSVS
+370 INPVDGDACSIL

-401 GTVTVSEISSEVT
+401 GTVTISEVSSEVT

-432 SKTAILNGSGV
+432 SKTAILNSSGV
-443 NDSQGTITVPLW
+443 NDSHGTITVSLW

-468 KKGVPNVP
+468 KKGGHDVS
-476 PAPEEESTEEVTE
+476 PAH
-489 QAGDIE
+489 
-495 TEQAGDGTDP
+495 
-505 APATEDPAAVEGDG
+505 ATEDPVEAVE
-519 TEHVPESGEPSTEE
+519 TESLPEGEDAAAGE
-533 LPFDDGTTTIDNG
+533 LVFTGSIIDDG
-546 ATVTFNNETGTFEV
+546 ATVTFNNETGTFDV

-570 DKYTVEVTIT
+570 DTYTVEVTIT
-580 SEALPDISILVKQTL
+580 SEALPDISIPVKQTL

-601 VAVTGDLNKVLKS
+601 VTVTGDLNKVLKS
-614 GDSVTYT
+614 SDSVTYT
-621 ASLSGFVDNLEITD
+621 ASLSGFIDNLEITD
-635 VIVANKPD
+635 VVVANKPN

-658 FNSTNVNDIVK
+658 FNSTDVNDIVK
-669 QTLTFDVTIKEKE
+669 QTLTFDVTIKENE

-687 SKDLDVCLLSLIN
+687 SKDLDLCLLSLIN
-700 FEATDFN
+700 FEATDFS
-707 QAILDETQILEN
+707 QAILDENQIIEN

-724 TVKDYNQTDFANVE
+724 TVKDYNQTDFTNVE

-750 DDGAITV
+750 DDSTITV

-789 WAAED
+789 WADED
-794 ILMITKSF
+794 YIMITKSF
-802 NVTTLDVIDTD
+802 DVTILGVIDTD

-818 EGVPEKV
+818 EGVEETV
-825 KCVLRFNW
+825 KCILRFNW

>member
-36 EAPEGTAE
+36 EAPEGTVE

-69 HIVHNNGTI
+69 HIAHDNGTI

-131 NITTLGTDGL
+131 NVTTLGTDGL

-197 LCLARNNHTTKT
+197 VCLARNSHTTKT

-221 QVYIPTGSYIIPNN
+221 QVRIPSESYIIPNN

-246 TKQGEEDSIKAETL
+246 TKQGEEDSVKAETL

-275 SIKSYTVP
+275 FIKSYTVP
-283 VDFAFDEIGYSIR
+283 VDFAFNEIGYSIR
-296 IGDGSDTTKANII
+296 IGDGSDITKANII
-309 NVEIDKENYGFRL
+309 NVEIDKENYGFGL
-322 AVQSEDD
+322 TVQSEDD
-329 NLILYPGKSKKYTA
+329 NSILYPGKSKKYTA

-358 INTPENELEGVS
+358 INTPEDELEGVS
-370 INPVDGDACSVS
+370 VNSVDGDACSVS

-401 GTVTVSEISSEVT
+401 GTVTISEVSSEVT

-443 NDSQGTITVPLW
+443 NDSHGTITVQLW

-468 KKGVPNVP
+468 KKGVPDIP
-476 PAPEEESTEEVTE
+476 STPKEEPTEEV
-489 QAGDIE
+489 

-519 TEHVPESGEPSTEE
+519 TESVLDSVEHSTEE
-533 LPFDDGTTTIDNG
+533 LPFDDGTTTIDDG
-546 ATVTFNNETGTFEV
+546 AIVTFNNETGTFEV

-570 DKYTVEVTIT
+570 DTYTVEVTIT
-580 SEALPDISILVKQTL
+580 SETLPDISISVKQTL

-601 VAVTGDLNKVLKS
+601 VTVTGDLNKVLKS

-635 VIVANKPD
+635 IIVANKPD

-658 FNSTNVNDIVK
+658 FNSTDVNDIVK

-687 SKDLDVCLLSLIN
+687 SKDLDLCLLSLIN

-719 NVSTI
+719 NISTI
-724 TVKDYNQTDFANVE
+724 TVKDYNKTDFANVE

-750 DDGAITV
+750 DDSTITV
-757 EKTENGATVSV
+757 EKTGNGATVSV
-768 IKEQITRVGNYT
+768 IKEQITRVGDYT

-802 NVTTLDVIDTD
+802 DVTTLDIIDTD
-813 PTNNI
+813 PSNNI

>member
-36 EAPEGTAE
+36 EAPEGTVE

-63 PITEDN
+63 PITENN
-69 HIVHNNGTI
+69 HIVHDNGTI

-88 LEPEHQGFSDKIKNI
+88 LEPEHQGLSDKIKNI

-124 LSLESAF
+124 LNLESAF
-131 NITTLGTDGL
+131 NVTTLGTDGL

-197 LCLARNNHTTKT
+197 LCYVRNNHTTKT

-221 QVYIPTGSYIIPNN
+221 QVRIPSESYIIPNN

-246 TKQGEEDSIKAETL
+246 TKQGEEDSVKAETL

-296 IGDGSDTTKANII
+296 IGDGSDITKANII
-309 NVEIDKENYGFRL
+309 NVEIDKENYGFGL
-322 AVQSEDD
+322 TVQSEDD

-343 SLVDAKSTVVLSSVS
+343 SLVNAKSTVVLSSVS
-358 INTPENELEGVS
+358 INTLEDELEGVS
-370 INPVDGDACSVS
+370 INSVDGDACSLS

-401 GTVTVSEISSEVT
+401 GTVTISEVSSEVT

-443 NDSQGTITVPLW
+443 NDSHSTITVPLW

-468 KKGVPNVP
+468 KKGVPNIP
-476 PAPEEESTEEVTE
+476 PAH
-489 QAGDIE
+489 
-495 TEQAGDGTDP
+495 
-505 APATEDPAAVEGDG
+505 ATEDTTEAVE
-519 TEHVPESGEPSTEE
+519 TEPLPEDSAAGELVFTGSII
-533 LPFDDGTTTIDNG
+533 DDG
-546 ATVTFNNETGTFEV
+546 ATVTFNNETGTFDV

-570 DKYTVEVTIT
+570 DTYTVEVTIT
-580 SEALPDISILVKQTL
+580 SEALSDISIPVKQTL

-601 VAVTGDLNKVLKS
+601 VTVTGDLNKVLKS

-643 NVSFNEDAADSTVLT
+643 NVSFNEDAVDSTVLT
-658 FNSTNVNDIVK
+658 FNSTDVNDIVK
-669 QTLTFDVTIKEKE
+669 QTLTVDVNIKEKE

-687 SKDLDVCLLSLIN
+687 SKDLDVCLLSLVN
-700 FEATDFN
+700 FEATDFS
-707 QAILDETQILEN
+707 QAILDENQILEN
-719 NVSTI
+719 NISTI

-750 DDGAITV
+750 DDSTITV

-768 IKEQITRVGNYT
+768 IKEQITRVGKYT

-789 WAAED
+789 WANED
-794 ILMITKSF
+794 YIMITKSF
-802 NVTTLDVIDTD
+802 DVTILGVIDTD

-818 EGVPEKV
+818 EGVAETV
-825 KCVLRFNW
+825 KCILRFNW

>member
-1 MALYRKYTDSEYRT
+1 MALYRKYTDSEYIT

-36 EAPEGTAE
+36 EAPEVTAE

-69 HIVHNNGTI
+69 HIVHDNGTI
-78 SLKRLILTGE
+78 SLKRLIITGE
-88 LEPEHQGFSDKIKNI
+88 LEPEHQGLSDKIKNI

-124 LSLESAF
+124 LNLESAF
-131 NITTLGTDGL
+131 NVTTLVTDGL

-157 ISDLFMSS
+157 ISYLFMSS

-197 LCLARNNHTTKT
+197 LCYVRNNHTTKT

-221 QVYIPTGSYIIPNN
+221 QVRIPSESYIIPNN

-246 TKQGEEDSIKAETL
+246 TKQGEEDSVKAETL

-283 VDFAFDEIGYSIR
+283 VDFAFNEIGYSIR
-296 IGDGSDTTKANII
+296 IGDGSDITKANII
-309 NVEIDKENYGFRL
+309 NVEIDKENYGFGL
-322 AVQSEDD
+322 TVQSEDD
-329 NLILYPGKSKKYTA
+329 NSILYPGKSKKYTA
-343 SLVDAKSTVVLSSVS
+343 SLVDAKSTVVLSSIS
-358 INTPENELEGVS
+358 INTPEDELEGIS

-401 GTVTVSEISSEVT
+401 GTVTISEVSSEVT

-443 NDSQGTITVPLW
+443 NDSHSTITVPLW

-468 KKGVPNVP
+468 KKGVPNIH
-476 PAPEEESTEEVTE
+476 PAPEEELTEEVTE
-489 QAGDIE
+489 QAGDV
-495 TEQAGDGTDP
+495 TDP
-505 APATEDPAAVEGDG
+505 AHATEDTAEAVE
-519 TEHVPESGEPSTEE
+519 TELLPKDSAAGELVFTGSII
-533 LPFDDGTTTIDNG
+533 DDGV
-546 ATVTFNNETGTFEV
+546 TVTFNNETGTFDV

-570 DKYTVEVTIT
+570 DTYTVEITIT
-580 SEALPDISILVKQTL
+580 SEALPDISIPVKQTL

-601 VAVTGDLNKVLKS
+601 VTITGDLNKVLKS

-621 ASLSGFVDNLEITD
+621 ASLSGFTDNLEITD
-635 VIVANKPD
+635 VIIANKPD
-643 NVSFNEDAADSTVLT
+643 NVSFNDDAVDSTVLT
-658 FNSTNVNDIVK
+658 FNSTDVNDIVK
-669 QTLTFDVTIKEKE
+669 QTLTANVTIKEKE

-687 SKDLDVCLLSLIN
+687 SKDLDVCLLGLVN
-700 FEATDFN
+700 FEATDFS
-707 QAILDETQILEN
+707 QAILDENQILEN
-719 NVSTI
+719 NISTI

-750 DDGAITV
+750 DDGTITV

-768 IKEQITRVGNYT
+768 IKEQITRVGKYT

-789 WAAED
+789 WSNED
-794 ILMITKSF
+794 YIMITKSF
-802 NVTTLDVIDTD
+802 NVTILGVIDTD
-813 PTNNI
+813 PTNNVG
-818 EGVPEKV
+818 GVAETV
-825 KCVLRFNW
+825 KCILRFNW

>member
-36 EAPEGTAE
+36 EAPEGT
-44 EGTENQSNIT
+44 ENQSNIT

-78 SLKRLILTGE
+78 SLKRLIITGE
-88 LEPEHQGFSDKIKNI
+88 LEPEHQGLSDKIKNI

-131 NITTLGTDGL
+131 NVTTLVTDGL

-165 NVETTYSDESGE
+165 NVETIYSDESGE

-197 LCLARNNHTTKT
+197 LCLVRNNHTTKT
-209 DKLYKGVERLEF
+209 DKLYKGIERLEF

-283 VDFAFDEIGYSIR
+283 VDFAFDEIGYFIR

-309 NVEIDKENYGFRL
+309 NVEIDKENYGFGL

-370 INPVDGDACSVS
+370 INPVDGDACSLS

-401 GTVTVSEISSEVT
+401 GTVTVSEAPAEVT

-432 SKTAILNGSGV
+432 SKTAILNGSGI
-443 NDSQGTITVPLW
+443 NDSHGTITVPLW

-489 QAGDIE
+489 QAGD
-495 TEQAGDGTDP
+495 GTDP
-505 APATEDPAAVEGDG
+505 TEAVE
-519 TEHVPESGEPSTEE
+519 TEPLPEGEDIAAGE
-533 LPFDDGTTTIDNG
+533 LVFTGSIIDDG
-546 ATVTFNNETGTFEV
+546 ATVTFNNETGIFEV

-570 DKYTVEVTIT
+570 DTYTVEVTIT
-580 SEALPDISILVKQTL
+580 SEALPDISIPVKQTL

-601 VAVTGDLNKVLKS
+601 VTVTGDLNKVLKS
-614 GDSVTYT
+614 GDSVTYM

-635 VIVANKPD
+635 VVVANKPD

-658 FNSTNVNDIVK
+658 FNSTDVNDIVK

-687 SKDLDVCLLSLIN
+687 SKDLDLSLLSLIN

-794 ILMITKSF
+794 SLMITKSF
-802 NVTTLDVIDTD
+802 DVTILGVIDTD

-818 EGVPEKV
+818 EGVEETV
-825 KCVLRFNW
+825 KCILRFNW

>member
-1 MALYRKYTDSEYRT
+1 MALYRKYTDSEYIT

-36 EAPEGTAE
+36 EAPEGTVE

-69 HIVHNNGTI
+69 HIVHDNGTI

-88 LEPEHQGFSDKIKNI
+88 LEPEHQGLSDKIKNI

-124 LSLESAF
+124 LNLESAF
-131 NITTLGTDGL
+131 NVTTLVTDGL

-197 LCLARNNHTTKT
+197 LCYVRNNHTTKT

-221 QVYIPTGSYIIPNN
+221 QVRIPSESYIIPNN

-246 TKQGEEDSIKAETL
+246 TKQGEEDSVKAETL

-266 IYDSQLNEN
+266 IYDSQLNDN

-296 IGDGSDTTKANII
+296 IGDGSDITKANII
-309 NVEIDKENYGFRL
+309 NVEIDKENYGFGL
-322 AVQSEDD
+322 TVQSEDD
-329 NLILYPGKSKKYTA
+329 NSILYPGKSKKYTA
-343 SLVDAKSTVVLSSVS
+343 SLVDAKSTVDLSSVS

-370 INPVDGDACSVS
+370 INSVDGDACSLS

-401 GTVTVSEISSEVT
+401 GTVTISEVSSEVT
-414 CTEDVKLYYL
+414 CTKDVKLYYL

-443 NDSQGTITVPLW
+443 NDSHGTITVPLW

-468 KKGVPNVP
+468 KKGIPNIP
-476 PAPEEESTEEVTE
+476 PALEESTEEVTKQTGE
-489 QAGDIE
+489 TE

-505 APATEDPAAVEGDG
+505 AHATEDTAEAVE
-519 TEHVPESGEPSTEE
+519 TEPLPEDSAAGELVFTGSII
-533 LPFDDGTTTIDNG
+533 DDG
-546 ATVTFNNETGTFEV
+546 ATVTFNNETGTFDV

-570 DKYTVEVTIT
+570 DTYTIEVIIT
-580 SEALPDISILVKQTL
+580 SEALPDISIPVKQTL

-601 VAVTGDLNKVLKS
+601 VTVTGDLNKVLKS

-621 ASLSGFVDNLEITD
+621 ASLSGFTDNLEITD

-643 NVSFNEDAADSTVLT
+643 NVSFNEDAVDSTVLT
-658 FNSTNVNDIVK
+658 FNSTDVNDIVK
-669 QTLTFDVTIKEKE
+669 QTLTVDVTIKEKE

-687 SKDLDVCLLSLIN
+687 SKDLDVCLLSLVN
-700 FEATDFN
+700 FEATDFS
-707 QAILDETQILEN
+707 QAILDENQILEN
-719 NVSTI
+719 NISTI

-750 DDGAITV
+750 DDDAITI

-768 IKEQITRVGNYT
+768 IKEQITRVGKYT

-789 WAAED
+789 WANED
-794 ILMITKSF
+794 YIMITKSF
-802 NVTTLDVIDTD
+802 DVTILGVIDTD

-818 EGVPEKV
+818 EGVAETV
-825 KCVLRFNW
+825 KCILRFNW

>member
-1 MALYRKYTDSEYRT
+1 MALYRKYTDSEYIT

-36 EAPEGTAE
+36 EAPEGTVE

-69 HIVHNNGTI
+69 HIVHDNGTI

-88 LEPEHQGFSDKIKNI
+88 LEPEHQGLSDKIKNI

-124 LSLESAF
+124 LNLESAF
-131 NITTLGTDGL
+131 NVTTLVTDGL

-197 LCLARNNHTTKT
+197 LCYVRNNHTTKT

-221 QVYIPTGSYIIPNN
+221 QVRIPSESYIIPNN

-246 TKQGEEDSIKAETL
+246 TKQGEEDSVKAETL

-296 IGDGSDTTKANII
+296 IGDGSDITKANII
-309 NVEIDKENYGFRL
+309 NVEIDKENYGFGL
-322 AVQSEDD
+322 TVQSEDD

-358 INTPENELEGVS
+358 INTLENELEGVS
-370 INPVDGDACSVS
+370 INSVDGDACSLS

-401 GTVTVSEISSEVT
+401 GTVTVSEVSSEVT

-424 VKADFGEL
+424 VKVDFGEL
-432 SKTAILNGSGV
+432 SKTAILNGSGL
-443 NDSQGTITVPLW
+443 NDSHGTITVPLW

-468 KKGVPNVP
+468 KKGVPNMH
-476 PAPEEESTEEVTE
+476 PAH
-489 QAGDIE
+489 
-495 TEQAGDGTDP
+495 
-505 APATEDPAAVEGDG
+505 ATEDTAEAVE
-519 TEHVPESGEPSTEE
+519 TEPLLEDSAAGELVFTGSII
-533 LPFDDGTTTIDNG
+533 DDG
-546 ATVTFNNETGTFEV
+546 ATVTFNNETGTFDV

-570 DKYTVEVTIT
+570 DTYTIEVTIT
-580 SEALPDISILVKQTL
+580 SEALPDISIPVKQTL

-601 VAVTGDLNKVLKS
+601 VTVTGDLNKVLKS

-621 ASLSGFVDNLEITD
+621 ASLSGFTDNLEITD

-643 NVSFNEDAADSTVLT
+643 NVSFNEDAVNSTVLT
-658 FNSTNVNDIVK
+658 FNSTDVNDIVK
-669 QTLTFDVTIKEKE
+669 QTLTVDVTIKEKE

-687 SKDLDVCLLSLIN
+687 SKDLDVCLLSLVN
-700 FEATDFN
+700 FEATDFS
-707 QAILDETQILEN
+707 QAILDENQILEN
-719 NVSTI
+719 NISTI

-750 DDGAITV
+750 DDDAITI

-768 IKEQITRVGNYT
+768 IKEQITRVGKYT

-794 ILMITKSF
+794 SLMITKSF
-802 NVTTLDVIDTD
+802 NVTILGVIDTD

-818 EGVPEKV
+818 EGVAETV
-825 KCVLRFNW
+825 KCILRFNW

>member
-1 MALYRKYTDSEYRT
+1 MALYRKYTDSEYIT

-36 EAPEGTAE
+36 EAPEGTVE

-69 HIVHNNGTI
+69 HIVHDNGTI

-88 LEPEHQGFSDKIKNI
+88 LEPEHQGLSDKIKNI

-112 DQVTSFAGVFQN
+112 DQVTSFADVFQN
-124 LSLESAF
+124 LNLESAF
-131 NITTLGTDGL
+131 NVTTLVTDGL

-197 LCLARNNHTTKT
+197 LCYVRNNHTTKT

-221 QVYIPTGSYIIPNN
+221 QVRIPSESYIIPNN

-246 TKQGEEDSIKAETL
+246 TKQGEEDSVKAETI

-275 SIKSYTVP
+275 SIKSYTIP

-296 IGDGSDTTKANII
+296 IGDGSDITKANII
-309 NVEIDKENYGFRL
+309 NVEIDKENYGFGL
-322 AVQSEDD
+322 TVQSEDD

-343 SLVDAKSTVVLSSVS
+343 SLVDAKSTVDLSSVS

-370 INPVDGDACSVS
+370 INSVDGDACSLS

-401 GTVTVSEISSEVT
+401 GTITVSEVSSEVT
-414 CTEDVKLYYL
+414 CTKDVKLYYL

-443 NDSQGTITVPLW
+443 NDSHSTITVPLW

-468 KKGVPNVP
+468 KKGVPNIH
-476 PAPEEESTEEVTE
+476 PAPEEELTEEVTE
-489 QAGDIE
+489 QAGDV
-495 TEQAGDGTDP
+495 TDP
-505 APATEDPAAVEGDG
+505 AHATEDTAEAVE
-519 TEHVPESGEPSTEE
+519 TELLPEDSAAGELVFTGSII
-533 LPFDDGTTTIDNG
+533 DDG
-546 ATVTFNNETGTFEV
+546 ATVTFNNETGTFDV

-570 DKYTVEVTIT
+570 DTYTVEITIT
-580 SEALPDISILVKQTL
+580 SEALPDISIPVKQTL

-601 VAVTGDLNKVLKS
+601 VTITGDLNKVLKS

-621 ASLSGFVDNLEITD
+621 ASLSGFTDNLEITD
-635 VIVANKPD
+635 VIIANKPD
-643 NVSFNEDAADSTVLT
+643 NVSFNDDAVDSTVLT
-658 FNSTNVNDIVK
+658 FNSTDVNDIVK
-669 QTLTFDVTIKEKE
+669 QTLTANVTIKEKE

-687 SKDLDVCLLSLIN
+687 SKDLDVCLLSLVN
-700 FEATDFN
+700 FEATDFS
-707 QAILDETQILEN
+707 QAILDENQILEN
-719 NVSTI
+719 NISTI

-750 DDGAITV
+750 DDGTITV

-768 IKEQITRVGNYT
+768 IKEQITRVGKYT

-789 WAAED
+789 WSNED
-794 ILMITKSF
+794 YIMITKSF
-802 NVTTLDVIDTD
+802 NVTILGVIDTD

-818 EGVPEKV
+818 EGVAETV
-825 KCVLRFNW
+825 KCILRFNW

>member
-1 MALYRKYTDSEYRT
+1 MALYRKYADSEYRT

-36 EAPEGTAE
+36 EVPEESTVE
-44 EGTENQSNIT
+44 EGTENQSSII

-63 PITEDN
+63 PITEDS
-69 HIVHNNGTI
+69 HIVHDNGII

-88 LEPEHQGFSDKIKNI
+88 LEPEHQGLSDKIKNI

-112 DQVTSFAGVFQN
+112 DQVTSFASVFQN

-131 NITTLGTDGL
+131 NVTTLGTDGL

-197 LCLARNNHTTKT
+197 LCYVRNNHTTKT

-246 TKQGEEDSIKAETL
+246 TKQGEDDSVKAETL

-266 IYDSQLNEN
+266 IYYSQLNEN
-275 SIKSYTVP
+275 SIKSYTIP
-283 VDFAFDEIGYSIR
+283 VDFAFDEIRYSIR
-296 IGDGSDTTKANII
+296 IGDGSDIIKANII
-309 NVEIDKENYGFRL
+309 NVEIDKENYGFGL

-329 NLILYPGKSKKYTA
+329 NSILYPGKSKKYTA
-343 SLVDAKSTVVLSSVS
+343 SLVDAKSTVVLSSIS
-358 INTPENELEGVS
+358 INTPEDELEGVS
-370 INPVDGDACSVS
+370 INPVDGDACSLS

-401 GTVTVSEISSEVT
+401 GTVIISEVSSEVT

-443 NDSQGTITVPLW
+443 NDSRGTITVPLW

-468 KKGVPNVP
+468 KKGVPDVP

-489 QAGDIE
+489 QAGD
-495 TEQAGDGTDP
+495 GTDP
-505 APATEDPAAVEGDG
+505 TEAVE
-519 TEHVPESGEPSTEE
+519 TEPLPEGEDVAAGE
-533 LPFDDGTTTIDNG
+533 LVFTGSIIDDG

-570 DKYTVEVTIT
+570 DTYTVEVTIT
-580 SEALPDISILVKQTL
+580 SEALPDISIPVKQTL

-601 VAVTGDLNKVLKS
+601 VTVTGDLNKVLKS

-643 NVSFNEDAADSTVLT
+643 NVSFNEDADDSTVLT
-658 FNSTNVNDIVK
+658 FNSTDVNDIIK
-669 QTLTFDVTIKEKE
+669 QTLTVDVTIKEKE

-687 SKDLDVCLLSLIN
+687 SKDLDVCILSLIN
-700 FEATDFN
+700 FEATDFS
-707 QAILDETQILEN
+707 QAILDENQIIEN

-724 TVKDYNQTDFANVE
+724 TVKDYNKTDFANVE

-750 DDGAITV
+750 DDGAIIV

-794 ILMITKSF
+794 SLMITKYF
-802 NVTTLDVIDTD
+802 YVTLLDVIDTD

-818 EGVPEKV
+818 EGVAETV
-825 KCVLRFNW
+825 KCILRFNW

>member
-1 MALYRKYTDSEYRT
+1 MALYRKYTDSEYIT

-36 EAPEGTAE
+36 EAPEGTVE

-69 HIVHNNGTI
+69 HIVHDNGTI

-88 LEPEHQGFSDKIKNI
+88 LEPEHQGLSDKIKNI

-124 LSLESAF
+124 LNLESAF
-131 NITTLGTDGL
+131 NVTTLVTDGL

-197 LCLARNNHTTKT
+197 LCYVRNNHTTKT

-221 QVYIPTGSYIIPNN
+221 QVRIPSESYIIPNN

-246 TKQGEEDSIKAETL
+246 TKQGEEDSVKAETL

-266 IYDSQLNEN
+266 IYDSQLNDN

-296 IGDGSDTTKANII
+296 IGDGSDITKANII
-309 NVEIDKENYGFRL
+309 NVEIDKENYGFGL
-322 AVQSEDD
+322 TVQSEDD
-329 NLILYPGKSKKYTA
+329 NSILYPGKSKKYTA
-343 SLVDAKSTVVLSSVS
+343 SLVDAKSTVDLSSVS

-370 INPVDGDACSVS
+370 INSVDGDACSLS

-401 GTVTVSEISSEVT
+401 GTVTISEVSSEVT

-443 NDSQGTITVPLW
+443 NDSHGTITVPLW

-468 KKGVPNVP
+468 KKGIPNIP
-476 PAPEEESTEEVTE
+476 PALEESTEEVTKQTGE
-489 QAGDIE
+489 TE

-505 APATEDPAAVEGDG
+505 AHATEDTAEAVE
-519 TEHVPESGEPSTEE
+519 TEPLPEDSAAGELVFTGSII
-533 LPFDDGTTTIDNG
+533 DDG
-546 ATVTFNNETGTFEV
+546 ATVTFNNETGTFDV

-570 DKYTVEVTIT
+570 DTYTIEVIIT
-580 SEALPDISILVKQTL
+580 SEALPDISIPVKQTL

-601 VAVTGDLNKVLKS
+601 VTVTGDLNKVLKS

-621 ASLSGFVDNLEITD
+621 ASLSGFTDNLEITD

-643 NVSFNEDAADSTVLT
+643 NVSFNEDAVDSTVLT
-658 FNSTNVNDIVK
+658 FNSTDVNDIVK
-669 QTLTFDVTIKEKE
+669 QTLTVDVTIKEKE

-687 SKDLDVCLLSLIN
+687 SKDLDVCLLSLVN
-700 FEATDFN
+700 FEATDFS
-707 QAILDETQILEN
+707 QAILDENQILEN
-719 NVSTI
+719 NISTI

-750 DDGAITV
+750 DDDAITI

-768 IKEQITRVGNYT
+768 IKEQITRVGKYT

-789 WAAED
+789 WANED
-794 ILMITKSF
+794 YIMITKSF
-802 NVTTLDVIDTD
+802 DVTILGVIDTD

-818 EGVPEKV
+818 EGVAETV
-825 KCVLRFNW
+825 KCILRFNW

>member
-1 MALYRKYTDSEYRT
+1 MALYRKYTDSEYIT

-36 EAPEGTAE
+36 EAPEVTAE

-69 HIVHNNGTI
+69 HIVHDNGTI
-78 SLKRLILTGE
+78 SLKRLIITGE
-88 LEPEHQGFSDKIKNI
+88 LEPEHQGLSDKIKNI

-124 LSLESAF
+124 LNLESAF
-131 NITTLGTDGL
+131 NVTTLVTDGL

-197 LCLARNNHTTKT
+197 LCYVRNNHTTKT

-221 QVYIPTGSYIIPNN
+221 QVRIPSESYIIPNN

-246 TKQGEEDSIKAETL
+246 TKQGEEDSVKAETL

-283 VDFAFDEIGYSIR
+283 VDFAFNEIGYSIR
-296 IGDGSDTTKANII
+296 IGDGSDITKANII
-309 NVEIDKENYGFRL
+309 NVEIDKENYGFGL
-322 AVQSEDD
+322 TVQSEDD
-329 NLILYPGKSKKYTA
+329 NSILYPGKSKKYTA
-343 SLVDAKSTVVLSSVS
+343 SLVDAKSTVVLSSIS
-358 INTPENELEGVS
+358 INTPEDELEGIS

-401 GTVTVSEISSEVT
+401 GTVTISEVSSEVT

-443 NDSQGTITVPLW
+443 NDSHSTITVPLW

-468 KKGVPNVP
+468 KKGVPNIH
-476 PAPEEESTEEVTE
+476 PAPEEELTEEVTE
-489 QAGDIE
+489 QAGDV
-495 TEQAGDGTDP
+495 TDP
-505 APATEDPAAVEGDG
+505 AHATEDTAEAVE
-519 TEHVPESGEPSTEE
+519 TELLPKDSAAGELVFTGSII
-533 LPFDDGTTTIDNG
+533 DDGV
-546 ATVTFNNETGTFEV
+546 TVTFNNETGTFDV

-570 DKYTVEVTIT
+570 DTYTVEITIT
-580 SEALPDISILVKQTL
+580 SEALPDISIPVKQTL

-601 VAVTGDLNKVLKS
+601 VTITGDLNKVLKS

-621 ASLSGFVDNLEITD
+621 ASLSGFTDNLEITD
-635 VIVANKPD
+635 VIIANKPD
-643 NVSFNEDAADSTVLT
+643 NVSFNDDAVDSTVLT
-658 FNSTNVNDIVK
+658 FNSTDVNDIVK
-669 QTLTFDVTIKEKE
+669 QTLTANVTIKEKE

-687 SKDLDVCLLSLIN
+687 SKDLDVCLLGLVN
-700 FEATDFN
+700 FEATDFS
-707 QAILDETQILEN
+707 QAILDENQILEN
-719 NVSTI
+719 NISTI

-750 DDGAITV
+750 DDGTITV

-768 IKEQITRVGNYT
+768 IKEQITRVGKYT

-789 WAAED
+789 WSNED
-794 ILMITKSF
+794 YIMITKSF
-802 NVTTLDVIDTD
+802 NVTILGVIDTD
-813 PTNNI
+813 PTNNVG
-818 EGVPEKV
+818 GVAETV
-825 KCVLRFNW
+825 KCILRFNW

>member
-36 EAPEGTAE
+36 EAPEGTVE

-63 PITEDN
+63 PITEDS
-69 HIVHNNGTI
+69 HIVHDNGTI
-78 SLKRLILTGE
+78 SLKRLIITGE
-88 LEPEHQGFSDKIKNI
+88 LEPEHQGLSDKIKNI

-131 NITTLGTDGL
+131 NVTTLGTDGL

-165 NVETTYSDESGE
+165 NVETIYSDESGE

-197 LCLARNNHTTKT
+197 LCYVRNNHTTKT

-221 QVYIPTGSYIIPNN
+221 HVYIPTGSYIIPNN
-235 VSIQSVNVDIY
+235 VSIQSINVDIY
-246 TKQGEEDSIKAETL
+246 TKQGEDDSVKAETL

-275 SIKSYTVP
+275 SIKSYTIP

-296 IGDGSDTTKANII
+296 IGDGSDITKANII
-309 NVEIDKENYGFRL
+309 NVEIDKENYGFGL
-322 AVQSEDD
+322 VVQSEDD
-329 NLILYPGKSKKYTA
+329 NSILYPGKSKKYTA

-358 INTPENELEGVS
+358 INTPEDELEGVS
-370 INPVDGDACSVS
+370 INTVDGDACSLS
-382 ISFNESVENKVFE
+382 ISFNESIENKVFE
-395 RTLGFT
+395 RTLWFT
-401 GTVTVSEISSEVT
+401 GTVTISEVSSEVT

-432 SKTAILNGSGV
+432 SKTAILNGSGI
-443 NDSQGTITVPLW
+443 NDSRGTITVPLW

-468 KKGVPNVP
+468 KKGVPDV
-476 PAPEEESTEEVTE
+476 SS
-489 QAGDIE
+489 
-495 TEQAGDGTDP
+495 
-505 APATEDPAAVEGDG
+505 APATEDPTEAVE
-519 TEHVPESGEPSTEE
+519 TEPLPEGEDAAAGE
-533 LPFDDGTTTIDNG
+533 LVFTGSIIDDGV
-546 ATVTFNNETGTFEV
+546 TVSFNNETGIFDV

-570 DKYTVEVTIT
+570 DTYTVEVTIT
-580 SEALPDISILVKQTL
+580 SEALPDISIPIKQTL

-601 VAVTGDLNKVLKS
+601 VTVTGDLNKILKS

-635 VIVANKPD
+635 VIVANKPN

-658 FNSTNVNDIVK
+658 FNSTDVNDIVK
-669 QTLTFDVTIKEKE
+669 RTLTVDVTIKEKE

-687 SKDLDVCLLSLIN
+687 SKDLDVCILSLIN

-707 QAILDETQILEN
+707 QAILDENQIIEN

-724 TVKDYNQTDFANVE
+724 TVKDYNKTDFANVE

-750 DDGAITV
+750 DDGAIIV

-794 ILMITKSF
+794 SLMITKSF
-802 NVTTLDVIDTD
+802 YVTLLDVIDTD

-818 EGVPEKV
+818 EGVAETV
-825 KCVLRFNW
+825 KCILRFNW

>member
-1 MALYRKYTDSEYRT
+1 MALYRKYSDSEYRT

-36 EAPEGTAE
+36 EAPEE
-44 EGTENQSNIT
+44 SIVEDGTENQSNIT

-63 PITEDN
+63 PVTEDN
-69 HIVHNNGTI
+69 HIVHDNGII

-88 LEPEHQGFSDKIKNI
+88 LESEHQGLSDKIKNI

-124 LSLESAF
+124 LSLESDF
-131 NITTLGTDGL
+131 NVTTLGTDGL
-141 TTPFRKEHWPQ
+141 TTPFRKEHWPL

-197 LCLARNNHTTKT
+197 LCYVRNNHTTKT

-221 QVYIPTGSYIIPNN
+221 QVRVPSESYIIPNN
-235 VSIQSVNVDIY
+235 ISIQSVNVDIY
-246 TKQGEEDSIKAETL
+246 TKQGEEDSTKAETL

-266 IYDSQLNEN
+266 IYDSQSNDN

-283 VDFAFDEIGYSIR
+283 VDFAFDEIGYLIR

-309 NVEIDKENYGFRL
+309 NVEIDKENYGFVL

-395 RTLGFT
+395 RTLVFT
-401 GTVTVSEISSEVT
+401 GTVTISEVSSEVT

-424 VKADFGEL
+424 VKADFSEL
-432 SKTAILNGSGV
+432 SKTAILNSSGI
-443 NDSQGTITVPLW
+443 NDSHGTITVPLW

-468 KKGVPNVP
+468 KKGVHDVP
-476 PAPEEESTEEVTE
+476 SAPEEPTEEVTE
-489 QAGDIE
+489 QAGD
-495 TEQAGDGTDP
+495 DTDSTLT
-505 APATEDPAAVEGDG
+505 TEDPTAA
-519 TEHVPESGEPSTEE
+519 GELVFTGSII
-533 LPFDDGTTTIDNG
+533 DDG

-580 SEALPDISILVKQTL
+580 SEALPDISIPVPLIP
-595 VLEETF
+595 
-601 VAVTGDLNKVLKS
+601 KS
-614 GDSVTYT
+614 
-621 ASLSGFVDNLEITD
+621 E
-635 VIVANKPD
+635 
-643 NVSFNEDAADSTVLT
+643 
-658 FNSTNVNDIVK
+658 
-669 QTLTFDVTIKEKE
+669 
-682 EYVVV
+682 
-687 SKDLDVCLLSLIN
+687 
-700 FEATDFN
+700 
-707 QAILDETQILEN
+707 
-719 NVSTI
+719 
-724 TVKDYNQTDFANVE
+724 
-738 FTAEIYLRDEKL
+738 
-750 DDGAITV
+750 
-757 EKTENGATVSV
+757 
-768 IKEQITRVGNYT
+768 
-780 VKLFVKDSS
+780 
-789 WAAED
+789 
-794 ILMITKSF
+794 
-802 NVTTLDVIDTD
+802 
-813 PTNNI
+813 
-818 EGVPEKV
+818 
-825 KCVLRFNW
+825 

>member
-1 MALYRKYTDSEYRT
+1 MALYRKYTDSEYIT

-36 EAPEGTAE
+36 EAPEGTVE
-44 EGTENQSNIT
+44 EGTENQSSIT

-69 HIVHNNGTI
+69 HIVHDNGTI

-88 LEPEHQGFSDKIKNI
+88 LEPEHQGLSDKIKNI

-124 LSLESAF
+124 LNLESAF
-131 NITTLGTDGL
+131 NVTTLVTDGL

-197 LCLARNNHTTKT
+197 LCYVRNNHTTKT

-221 QVYIPTGSYIIPNN
+221 QVRIPSESYIIPNN

-246 TKQGEEDSIKAETL
+246 TKQGEEDSVKAETL

-296 IGDGSDTTKANII
+296 IGDGSDITKANII
-309 NVEIDKENYGFRL
+309 NVEIDKENYGFGL
-322 AVQSEDD
+322 TVQSEDD

-358 INTPENELEGVS
+358 INTLENELEGVS
-370 INPVDGDACSVS
+370 INSVDGDACSLS

-401 GTVTVSEISSEVT
+401 GTVTVSEVSSEVT

-424 VKADFGEL
+424 VKVDFGEL
-432 SKTAILNGSGV
+432 SKTAILNGSGL
-443 NDSQGTITVPLW
+443 NDSHGTITVPLW

-468 KKGVPNVP
+468 KKGVPNMH
-476 PAPEEESTEEVTE
+476 PAH
-489 QAGDIE
+489 
-495 TEQAGDGTDP
+495 
-505 APATEDPAAVEGDG
+505 ATEDTAEAVE
-519 TEHVPESGEPSTEE
+519 TEPLLEDSAAGELVFTGSII
-533 LPFDDGTTTIDNG
+533 DDGT
-546 ATVTFNNETGTFEV
+546 TVTFNNETGTFDV

-570 DKYTVEVTIT
+570 DTYTIEVTIT
-580 SEALPDISILVKQTL
+580 SEALPDISIPVKQTL

-601 VAVTGDLNKVLKS
+601 VTVTGDLNKVLKS

-621 ASLSGFVDNLEITD
+621 ASLSGFTDNLEITD

-643 NVSFNEDAADSTVLT
+643 NVSFNEDAVDSTVLT
-658 FNSTNVNDIVK
+658 FNSTDVNDIVK
-669 QTLTFDVTIKEKE
+669 QTLTVDVTIKEKE

-687 SKDLDVCLLSLIN
+687 SKDLDVCLLSLVN
-700 FEATDFN
+700 FEATDFS
-707 QAILDETQILEN
+707 QAILDENQILEN
-719 NVSTI
+719 NISTI

-750 DDGAITV
+750 DDDAITI

-768 IKEQITRVGNYT
+768 IKEQITRVGKYT

-789 WAAED
+789 WAAENSL
-794 ILMITKSF
+794 IITKSF
-802 NVTTLDVIDTD
+802 DVTILGVIDTD

-818 EGVPEKV
+818 EGVAETV
-825 KCVLRFNW
+825 KCILRFNW

>member
-1 MALYRKYTDSEYRT
+1 MALYRKYTDSEYIT

-36 EAPEGTAE
+36 EAPEGTVE

-69 HIVHNNGTI
+69 HIVHDNGTI

-88 LEPEHQGFSDKIKNI
+88 LEPEHQGLSDKIKNI

-124 LSLESAF
+124 LNLESAF
-131 NITTLGTDGL
+131 NVTTLVTDGL

-197 LCLARNNHTTKT
+197 LCYVRNNHTTKT

-221 QVYIPTGSYIIPNN
+221 QVRIPSESYIIPNN

-246 TKQGEEDSIKAETL
+246 TKQGEEDSVKAETL

-296 IGDGSDTTKANII
+296 IGDGSDITKANII
-309 NVEIDKENYGFRL
+309 NVEIDKENYGFGL
-322 AVQSEDD
+322 TVQSEDD

-358 INTPENELEGVS
+358 INTLENELEGVS
-370 INPVDGDACSVS
+370 INSVDGDACSLS

-401 GTVTVSEISSEVT
+401 GTVTVSEVSSEVT

-424 VKADFGEL
+424 VKVDFGEL
-432 SKTAILNGSGV
+432 SKTAILNGSGL
-443 NDSQGTITVPLW
+443 NDSHGTITVPLW

-468 KKGVPNVP
+468 KKGVPNMH
-476 PAPEEESTEEVTE
+476 PAH
-489 QAGDIE
+489 
-495 TEQAGDGTDP
+495 
-505 APATEDPAAVEGDG
+505 ATEDTAEAVE
-519 TEHVPESGEPSTEE
+519 TEPLLEDSAAGELVFTGSII
-533 LPFDDGTTTIDNG
+533 DDGT
-546 ATVTFNNETGTFEV
+546 TVTFNNETGTFDV

-570 DKYTVEVTIT
+570 DTYTIEVTIT
-580 SEALPDISILVKQTL
+580 SEALPDISIPVKQTL

-601 VAVTGDLNKVLKS
+601 VTVTGDLNKVLKS

-621 ASLSGFVDNLEITD
+621 ASLSGFTDNLEITD

-643 NVSFNEDAADSTVLT
+643 NVSFNEDAVDSTVLT
-658 FNSTNVNDIVK
+658 FNSTDVNDIVK
-669 QTLTFDVTIKEKE
+669 QTLTVDVTIKEKE

-687 SKDLDVCLLSLIN
+687 SKDLDVCLLSLVN
-700 FEATDFN
+700 FEATDFS
-707 QAILDETQILEN
+707 QAILDENQILEN
-719 NVSTI
+719 NISTI

-750 DDGAITV
+750 DDDAITI

-768 IKEQITRVGNYT
+768 IKEQITRVGKYT

-789 WAAED
+789 WAAENSL
-794 ILMITKSF
+794 IITKSF
-802 NVTTLDVIDTD
+802 DVTILGVIDTD

-818 EGVPEKV
+818 EGVAETV
-825 KCVLRFNW
+825 KCILRFNW

>member
-36 EAPEGTAE
+36 EAPEGTVE

-69 HIVHNNGTI
+69 HIVHDNGTI

-88 LEPEHQGFSDKIKNI
+88 LEPEHQGLSDKIKNI

-124 LSLESAF
+124 LNLESAF
-131 NITTLGTDGL
+131 NVTTLVTDGL

-197 LCLARNNHTTKT
+197 LCYVRNNHTTKT

-221 QVYIPTGSYIIPNN
+221 QVRIPSESYIIPNN

-246 TKQGEEDSIKAETL
+246 TKQGEEDSVKAETL

-296 IGDGSDTTKANII
+296 IGDGSDITKANII
-309 NVEIDKENYGFRL
+309 NVEIDKENYGFGL
-322 AVQSEDD
+322 TVQSEDD

-358 INTPENELEGVS
+358 INTPEGGLEGVS
-370 INPVDGDACSVS
+370 INPVDGDACSLS

-395 RTLGFT
+395 RTLVFT
-401 GTVTVSEISSEVT
+401 GIVTISEVSSEVT
-414 CTEDVKLYYL
+414 CTKDVKLYYL

-443 NDSQGTITVPLW
+443 NDSHGTITVPLW

-468 KKGVPNVP
+468 KKGVPNIP
-476 PAPEEESTEEVTE
+476 PAPEEELTEEVTE
-489 QAGDIE
+489 QAGDTE
-495 TEQAGDGTDP
+495 TEQAGDVTDP
-505 APATEDPAAVEGDG
+505 AHATEDTAEAVE
-519 TEHVPESGEPSTEE
+519 TELLPEDSAAGELVFTGSII
-533 LPFDDGTTTIDNG
+533 DDG
-546 ATVTFNNETGTFEV
+546 ATVTFNNETGTFGV

-570 DKYTVEVTIT
+570 DTYTVEVTIT
-580 SEALPDISILVKQTL
+580 SEALPDISIPVKQTL

-601 VAVTGDLNKVLKS
+601 VTVTGDLNKVLKS

-643 NVSFNEDAADSTVLT
+643 NVSFNEDATDSTVLT
-658 FNSTNVNDIVK
+658 FNSTDVNGIVK
-669 QTLTFDVTIKEKE
+669 QTLTVDVTIKEKE

-687 SKDLDVCLLSLIN
+687 SKDLDVCLLSLVN
-700 FEATDFN
+700 FEATDFS
-707 QAILDETQILEN
+707 QAILDENQILEN
-719 NVSTI
+719 NISTI

-750 DDGAITV
+750 DDSTITV
-757 EKTENGATVSV
+757 EKIENGATVSV
-768 IKEQITRVGNYT
+768 IKEQITRVGKYT

-789 WAAED
+789 WAAENSL
-794 ILMITKSF
+794 IITKSF
-802 NVTTLDVIDTD
+802 DVTILGVIDTD

-818 EGVPEKV
+818 EGVAETV

>member
-1 MALYRKYTDSEYRT
+1 MALYRKYTDSEYRI

-36 EAPEGTAE
+36 EAPEGTVE

-69 HIVHNNGTI
+69 HIVHDNGTI
-78 SLKRLILTGE
+78 SLKRLIITGE

-112 DQVTSFAGVFQN
+112 DQVTSFAGVSQN
-124 LSLESAF
+124 LNLESAF
-131 NITTLGTDGL
+131 NVTTLGTDGL

-197 LCLARNNHTTKT
+197 LCYVRNNYTTKT

-221 QVYIPTGSYIIPNN
+221 QVRIPSESYIIPNN

-246 TKQGEEDSIKAETL
+246 TKQGEEDSVKAETL

-296 IGDGSDTTKANII
+296 IGDGSDITKANII
-309 NVEIDKENYGFRL
+309 NVEIDKENYGFGL
-322 AVQSEDD
+322 TVQSEDD

-370 INPVDGDACSVS
+370 INSVDGDACSLS

-401 GTVTVSEISSEVT
+401 GTVTISEVSSEVT
-414 CTEDVKLYYL
+414 CTKDVKLYYL

-443 NDSQGTITVPLW
+443 NDSHSTITVPLW

-468 KKGVPNVP
+468 KKGVPNIP
-476 PAPEEESTEEVTE
+476 PAPEEELTEEVTE
-489 QAGDIE
+489 QAGDTE

-505 APATEDPAAVEGDG
+505 AHATEDTAEAVE
-519 TEHVPESGEPSTEE
+519 TELLPEDSAAGELVFTGSI
-533 LPFDDGTTTIDNG
+533 IDNG
-546 ATVTFNNETGTFEV
+546 ATVTFNNETGTFDG

-570 DKYTVEVTIT
+570 DTYTVEITIT
-580 SEALPDISILVKQTL
+580 SEALPDISIPVKQTL

-601 VAVTGDLNKVLKS
+601 VTVTGDLNKVLKS

-621 ASLSGFVDNLEITD
+621 ASLSGFTDNLEITD

-643 NVSFNEDAADSTVLT
+643 NVSFNEDAVDSTVLT
-658 FNSTNVNDIVK
+658 FNSTDVNGIVK
-669 QTLTFDVTIKEKE
+669 QTLTVDVTIKEKE

-687 SKDLDVCLLSLIN
+687 SKDLDVCLLSLVN
-700 FEATDFN
+700 FEATDFS
-707 QAILDETQILEN
+707 QAILDENQILEN
-719 NVSTI
+719 NISTI

-750 DDGAITV
+750 DDGTITV

-768 IKEQITRVGNYT
+768 IKEQITRVGKYT

-794 ILMITKSF
+794 SLMITKSF
-802 NVTTLDVIDTD
+802 DVTILGVIDTD

-818 EGVPEKV
+818 EGVAETV
-825 KCVLRFNW
+825 KCILRFNW